1 MKFRRCD
8 DLCQLLHVRG
18 LDIDDVEA
26 LILDIEIPK
35 IYPQVVGGDESLAIA
50 VDGYAV
56 DVISVSVRVDTA
68 RNGSNDGIVVGHSR
82 EFEIGYAAEV
92 VAGISHGTAA
102 VRRWRSRRS

>member
-1 MKFRRCD
+1 MKLRRCD

-26 LILDIEIPK
+26 LVLDIEIQK

-56 DVISVSVRVDTA
+56 DVISVSVRIDTA
-68 RNGSNDGIVVGHSR
+68 RDGSNDSIVVGHSR
-82 EFEIGYAAEV
+82 EFEIGYAAGV
-92 VAGISHGTAA
+92 GAGVSPWTPA
-102 VRRWRSRRS
+102 